1 MATDMRILRQMTAP
15 GRLGI
20 PGGTLPMALTILTS
34 HSAAQTLTTLHSFA
48 GGSDGANP
56 YAGVVIGPN
65 AALYDTTFAGGGR
78 RSEGAVFKLPPPAVA
93 WPTPTRRSLTPPW
106 PRRSGSSTSPHARS
120 PGWTV
125 PPNPRGKRSSEI
137 PIWRRYTA
145 SEDC

>member
-20 PGGTLPMALTILTS
+20 PGRTLPMALTILTS

-65 AALYDTTFAGGGR
+65 AALYDTTFAGGVC
-78 RSEGAVFKLPPPAVA
+78 RSEGAVFKLTPPAVA
-93 WPTPTRRSLTPPW
+93 GDLGPKRSCI
-106 PRRSGSSTSPHARS
+106 GSTSPPRRAVLARPEVCS
-120 PGWTV
+120 AATACSVARLTTV
-125 PPNPRGKRSSEI
+125 GPICKAKRSS
-137 PIWRRYTA
+137 
-145 SEDC
+145 